1 MENKNNDIYE
11 IFTVPV
17 YEGNAYIMETA
28 GNGGCEFLWTAPLF
42 KFDDFND
49 TVDNTQWEP
58 VESDK
63 IVNTVLD
70 SNEKTVLHEIT
81 VADFN
86 KLLEKI
92 MWG

>member
-1 MENKNNDIYE
+1 MGNLINNKTKEGNVKNKFE
-11 IFTVPV
+11 VFSVPA
-17 YEGNAYIMETA
+17 YNGNAYIFD
-28 GNGGCEFLWTAPLF
+28 GDGIWTAPLF
-42 KFDDFND
+42 QDD
-49 TVDNTQWEP
+49 TVDNTQWGP
-58 VESDK
+58 VEDDE